1 MATRDDSPML
11 LCYDGSEDAKHAIER
26 AARLLSG
33 RPAMVMTVWQSTG
46 TLDSFAWSGAMAGM
60 VDFVELD
67 RAAAEDSTAAS
78 REAAVI
84 VVGSRGLT
92 GVRSMLLG
100 SVSGA
105 VAHHADR
112 PTLVIHR
119 PTTTDEPRGAGA
131 QCRRS
136 ALS

>member
-60 VDFVELD
+60 VDFVGHPSPRRRLTSPGTRERSAGGD
-67 RAAAEDSTAAS
+67 RFHS
-78 REAAVI
+78 
-84 VVGSRGLT
+84 G
-92 GVRSMLLG
+92 GV
-100 SVSGA
+100 
-105 VAHHADR
+105 
-112 PTLVIHR
+112 HR
-119 PTTTDEPRGAGA
+119 PPTRNPRL
-131 QCRRS
+131 RS
-136 ALS
+136 LS